1 MSAVLAYEVWPAG
14 GPQSLAYFCGCM
26 QVPTTGTID
35 PATMLALAATNA
47 QNWLDANILNLWP
60 NASPATVSTSNGVQV
75 ASYNKA
81 NFDISDLYV
90 QTPFGSNVASRFN
103 PGSSAGFAN
112 LYVIGDWTKTRFSGG
127 CFESSYGIRDA
138 RRECDRGVPADR
150 GDQDRLARQ
159 HVTGVLVQPDKVAP
173 APCSR
178 AWRRGKS
185 EIAAQ

>member
-1 MSAVLAYEVWPAG
+1 MLAYEAWPAG

-60 NASPATVSTSNGVQV
+60 NALPASAWTSNGVQV
-75 ASYNKA
+75 ASYNTA

-103 PGSSAGFAN
+103 PGNTAGFAN

-127 CFESSYGIRDA
+127 CFE
-138 RRECDRGVPADR
+138 
-150 GDQDRLARQ
+150 
-159 HVTGVLVQPDKVAP
+159 
-173 APCSR
+173 
-178 AWRRGKS
+178 
-185 EIAAQ
+185 